1 MKRFVLD
8 YLGKACQSAEQIS
21 TCSFDSKNAD
31 AVMQLKN
38 GRSVHIYVINRAI
51 RIPEIIET
59 CQTNTAKRIHTL
71 FIIDGRMLPEDNSE
85 VDPPHWMLALHALA
99 DGRIYAYWCDQ
110 RRCSIRPVHMEW
122 RWGDE
127 PRRFTYGPPIDISR
141 LRTDRIDLASKY
153 ITGKFAIADFGE
165 GQFWK
170 KSDPNAGQ
178 EHKYSWREWSFGGQK
193 RAKEEPQQQES
204 EPFDAWEAF
213 RQNYGEPA
221 GGADPAWQAKRR
233 QRQQQERRQRQ
244 QRAYGSSSNTRRP
257 ASDMRNY
264 TLLGVPVTASYDE
277 VKQAYRKMARE
288 FHPDLHPDKKEQYT
302 AKMADINA
310 AFDALRKKLE

>member
-8 YLGKACQSAEQIS
+8 YLGRACQSADQIAA
-21 TCSFDSKNAD
+21 CSFDSKNAD
-31 AVMQLKN
+31 AVMQLKT
-38 GRSVHIYVINRAI
+38 GRTVHVYVINRAI

-59 CQTNTAKRIHTL
+59 CRENTAKRIHTL
-71 FIIDGRMLPEDNSE
+71 YIIDGRMLPEDDSE
-85 VDPPHWMLALHALA
+85 VAPPHWMLALHALT

-127 PRRFTYGPPIDISR
+127 PRHFTYGPPVDISR
-141 LRTDRIDLASKY
+141 MQTDRIDLASKY

-193 RAKEEPQQQES
+193 RTKQEAPPEA

-221 GGADPAWQAKRR
+221 SGADPAWQAKRR

-244 QRAYGSSSNTRRP
+244 QRQYGGSTNTRRP